1 MGMIVSFFTVLSV
14 AAVLIP
20 AALGM
25 QVFRFLQANAVVVTL
40 VIWTL
45 LAIFAYF
52 VGRKEYKKEDRFAM
66 YCFPSVF
73 LPSYILLFS
82 TLDSLVST
90 SGFEILLLPIMVFL
104 SLCFTMLVGLGVWAL
119 CTKIIKKPELTLV
132 TTIIAEILAS
142 AWVMS
147 I

>member
-1 MGMIVSFFTVLSV
+1 MGSIISFFTVLAI
-14 AAVLIP
+14 AAILIP

-25 QVFRFLQANAVVVTL
+25 QVFRFLQANAVVVSI
-40 VIWTL
+40 VIWAL

-52 VGRKEYKKEDRFAM
+52 VGRKECKKEDQFAM

-104 SLCFTMLVGLGVWAL
+104 SLCFTMLVGLGVWAV
-119 CTKIIKKPELTLV
+119 CTKIRKPELALV